1 MRLHFLQRVHLVE
14 TTAANDANDAN
25 DTNDAN
31 IEIP

>member
-25 DTNDAN
+25 DAN

>member
-14 TTAANDANDAN
+14 TTAANDAND
-25 DTNDAN
+25 TNDAN